1 MAGVPDGGSLG
12 ELTDREILLML
23 YARVDDFTKRADDR
37 ADDHETRLRVLEAQ
51 NNRNIG
57 LQAVTGG
64 GSGAVAG
71 TVVAVVLKFLGGV

>member
-1 MAGVPDGGSLG
+1 MMVDLTDIGK
-12 ELTDREILLML
+12 LTDREILVML
-23 YARVDDFTKRADDR
+23 YARVDDFAKG

>member
-1 MAGVPDGGSLG
+1 MAVPEGASLG

-23 YARVDDFTKRADDR
+23 YARVDDFAKR